1 MEATELIQVMD
12 QIEKKGLEWKA
23 VEEKVKV
30 SEALLRL
37 YAKSGPVPVTI
48 MKALKKVL
56 EEAAN

>member
-1 MEATELIQVMD
+1 MEATELIQLMD

-30 SEALLRL
+30 PEAILRL